1 MTLIYAG
8 ASLRGAS
15 VTIDVRAERG
25 RLVGMIRQ
33 APDGTFQFFRDV
45 LALPNTSPTH
55 ADADLNRLKQWLA
68 AHRDAI

>member
-1 MTLIYAG
+1 MTLTYAG

-15 VTIDVRAERG
+15 VAIEVRAERG

-33 APDGTFQFFRDV
+33 VPDGTFQFFRDV
-45 LALPNTSPTH
+45 LALPSTSPAH

-68 AHRDAI
+68 THRDEI